1 MPEVGLEGV
10 FALGELF
17 KEGAFAIGEVI
28 LGVEL
33 GALLGDEFRDAV
45 EEEEAEGVALRGD
58 AGEGEELFDEGAVV
72 PEELY
77 VFVGEVEL
85 AEAVE
90 AEGGDFEV
98 ELAAEFGGVPAEHI
112 YVPLK
117 EFAKAAF
124 LGALGT
130 VAAGNAEP
138 LDGAGE
144 GVGLGGDH
152 AGEGGGEF
160 GAEGEFLF
168 VLAAAFEVEKLGD
181 DFVAGFDLVEV
192 EELEGG
198 AIDLEEAMAEGDAS
212 PGIFD
217 VAAEG
222 HLVGVEVTGAGG
234 GLESSSHG
242 GSIGG
247 KGEGGKDGDF

>member
-1 MPEVGLEGV
+1 MLNHLMG
-10 FALGELF
+10 
-17 KEGAFAIGEVI
+17 
-28 LGVEL
+28 
-33 GALLGDEFRDAV
+33 
-45 EEEEAEGVALRGD
+45 RGR
-58 AGEGEELFDEGAVV
+58 
-72 PEELY
+72 
-77 VFVGEVEL
+77 EL
-85 AEAVE
+85 A
-90 AEGGDFEV
+90 
-98 ELAAEFGGVPAEHI
+98 LAAIMRARVGVNS
-112 YVPLK
+112 
-117 EFAKAAF
+117 
-124 LGALGT
+124 GRR
-130 VAAGNAEP
+130 
-138 LDGAGE
+138 
-144 GVGLGGDH
+144 
-152 AGEGGGEF
+152 
-160 GAEGEFLF
+160 GEFLF